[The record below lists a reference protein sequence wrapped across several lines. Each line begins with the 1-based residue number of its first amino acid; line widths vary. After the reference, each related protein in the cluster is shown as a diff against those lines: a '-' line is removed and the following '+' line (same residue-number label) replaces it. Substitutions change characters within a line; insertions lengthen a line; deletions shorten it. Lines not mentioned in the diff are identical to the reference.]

1 MQGNSTDSKLNVQLW
16 KESLKFFLAYQDSNS
31 DLFSTC
37 VVLFNCEDLPYIY
50 SLILRFKCM
59 TSTYSQ
65 LYLRWTLSGPAPN
78 VHLIKVSGL

>member
-37 VVLFNCEDLPYIY
+37 AVLFNCEDLPYIY
-50 SLILRFKCM
+50 SLILRFK
-59 TSTYSQ
+59 
-65 LYLRWTLSGPAPN
+65 N
-78 VHLIKVSGL
+78 VWRPHTVNSI